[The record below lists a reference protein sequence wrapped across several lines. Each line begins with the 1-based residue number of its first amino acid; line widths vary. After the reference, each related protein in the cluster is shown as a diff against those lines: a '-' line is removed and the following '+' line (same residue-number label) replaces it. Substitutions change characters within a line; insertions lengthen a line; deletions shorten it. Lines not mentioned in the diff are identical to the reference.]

1 MVPEANLAEREIS
14 QSVEPLLSVLCSEL
28 DDVALE
34 SVDLEVQDAS
44 SKFTFDAIARIQS
57 LGQPENLAFEIKHN
71 GQPRHVR
78 EGILK
83 LKNAIGASGLNAY
96 PVFVAPFLSEQS
108 KQICK
113 INETNYLDLAGNA
126 YLKLSNLLVN
136 ISTGITPR
144 PERRVLKS
152 LFGTK
157 ASRIVRAMLSEPG
170 RSWRVKDLAA
180 SAHTSLGL
188 ASNVRRGLLNHEWA
202 QETHKGIVLTKP
214 DLVLDAWNANYR
226 PNFDE
231 ISLYTTLHGESLRKA
246 IQQLFSH
253 ESTQGKV
260 MYGSFSAARW
270 IAPYGRTGTEFL
282 FAIHSLLDPIMNTL
296 NAVRESQGGNVMVQL
311 TNDTS
316 VLKDAIEPVSGVVCT
331 SPLQTYLD
339 LGRAGERG
347 SEAADYLRQT
357 VLTWIDRMS
366 LHGE

>member
-1 MVPEANLAEREIS
+1 M
-14 QSVEPLLSVLCSEL
+14 
-28 DDVALE
+28 
-34 SVDLEVQDAS
+34 
-44 SKFTFDAIARIQS
+44 
-57 LGQPENLAFEIKHN
+57 AFEIKHN

-83 LKNAIGASGLNAY
+83 LKNAISASSLNAY

-126 YLKLSNLLVN
+126 YLKLSNLL
-136 ISTGITPR
+136 IDKSTSITPR
-144 PERRVLKS
+144 PEKRALMS

-157 ASRIVRAMLSEPG
+157 ASRIVRAMLTEPA

-180 SAHTSLGL
+180 TAQTSLGL
-188 ASNVRRGLLNHEWA
+188 ASNVRRGLLNREWA
-202 QETHKGIVLTKP
+202 QETHKGIVLTQP
-214 DLVLDAWNANYR
+214 DRVLDAWYANYR
-226 PNFDE
+226 PNFDA
-231 ISLYTTLHGESLRKA
+231 ISLYTTLHGESLRDA
-246 IQQLFSH
+246 IQQLFSN
-253 ESTQGKV
+253 SAAQGKV

-282 FAIHSLLDPIMNTL
+282 FATPSLLDPIMETL
-296 NAVRESQGGNVMVQL
+296 NAVRDSQGGNVMVQL
-311 TNDTS
+311 TSDTS

-347 SEAADYLRQT
+347 SEAADHLRQAA
-357 VLTWIDRMS
+357 LTWIDRENP
-366 LHGE
+366 HGE